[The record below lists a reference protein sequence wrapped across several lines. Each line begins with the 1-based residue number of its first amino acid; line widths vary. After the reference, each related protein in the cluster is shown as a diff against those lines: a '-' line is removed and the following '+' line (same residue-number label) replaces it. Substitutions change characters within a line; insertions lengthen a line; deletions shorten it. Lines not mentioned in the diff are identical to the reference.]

1 MKINL
6 QKIIQGGMGV
16 AVSNWHLA
24 RTVSSLGQLGVV
36 SGTGL
41 DQVFAR
47 RLQDGD
53 KDGIVRHALS
63 YFPLQKMAQR
73 VLKELFIPGGK
84 DAKTP
89 YKPVARPTSK
99 EKRGFHE
106 LCIVSNFVEI
116 FLAREG
122 HDHPVGINY
131 LEKIRFAHLPSLYGA
146 MLAGAAVVIIGAG
159 IPIDIPRVLDALSQH
174 ASTHYPLHVAGAPA
188 SLDTRLM
195 FDPAEYAEAGVV
207 IPELNRPDFIPIV
220 STHSLATILL
230 RKTGGGIQGFIVEGA
245 TAGGHNA
252 PPRGH
257 HAMTVDGQP
266 IYGPRDCADLSAMRA
281 LGLPFWLA
289 GECGSPEAYRHALS
303 EGAAG
308 VQVGTPFALCTE
320 SGMIQSERREIVKR
334 VLNGEVRIFT
344 DPLAS
349 PTGFPFKVAQL
360 PGTLS
365 EPDVY
370 EARRRCCELGY
381 LLEPYLKAD
390 GSIGYRCAAEPVEA
404 YVAKGGIRENT
415 IGRKCICSGLMA
427 SAGFGQ
433 RLPSGALEPPI
444 ITLGDDCVNIGRFCT
459 EGRSEFSAADVI
471 RIILS

>member
-1 MKINL
+1 
-6 QKIIQGGMGV
+6 MGV

-73 VLKELFIPGGK
+73 VLNELFVPGGK
-84 DAKTP
+84 AEKIP
-89 YKPVARPTSK
+89 YKPVIRPTSK
-99 EKRGFHE
+99 EKRGFNE
-106 LCIVSNFVEI
+106 LCIVSNFVEV

-122 HDHPVGINY
+122 HDNPVGINY
-131 LEKIRFAHLPSLYGA
+131 LEKIRFPHLPSLYGA

-159 IPIDIPRVLDALSQH
+159 IPIDIPRVLDALAQH
-174 ASTHYPLHVAGAPA
+174 APAHYPMHVVGAPT
-188 SLDTRLM
+188 SFDTHLV
-195 FDPAEYAEAGVV
+195 FDPAEFAEAGVV
-207 IPELNRPDFIPIV
+207 LPDLNRPDFLPIV
-220 STHSLATILL
+220 STDSLASILL
-230 RKTGGGIQGFIVEGA
+230 RKTGGGIQGFVVENA

-266 IYGPRDCADLSAMRA
+266 IYGPRDRADLSVVRG

-289 GECGSPEAYRHALS
+289 GGCGSPEAYRHAIS

-320 SGMIQSERREIVKR
+320 SGMIPSERQALVK
-334 VLNGEVRIFT
+334 LALSGEAQVFT

-349 PTGFPFKVAQL
+349 PTGFPFKVARL
-360 PGTLS
+360 VGTLS
-365 EPDVY
+365 DPGVY
-370 EARRRCCELGY
+370 ESRRRFCELGF
-381 LLEPYLKAD
+381 LLEPYWRSD
-390 GSIGYRCAAEPVEA
+390 DTIGYRCAAEPVEA

-427 SAGFGQ
+427 SAGYGQ
-433 RLPSGALEPPI
+433 RLPGGGIEPPI
-444 ITLGDDCVNIGRFCT
+444 LTLGDDYQNIGRFCT
-459 EGRSEFSAADVI
+459 EGQSEFSANDVI
-471 RIILS
+471 QTILG